1 VVVVEAKLK
10 TRKVCVVCGR
20 RSGER
25 RRALFWGCCKCLRNA
40 KRQCCDTAHHLNH
53 KHQPNANQQNTKA
66 AAKRYKVTGSGKV
79 MGRHAGKQHMNE
91 KMSTN
96 HKRELS
102 GSFVLAAGDA
112 YAAAKEL
119 PYAGVR

>member
-1 VVVVEAKLK
+1 M
-10 TRKVCVVCGR
+10 
-20 RSGER
+20 
-25 RRALFWGCCKCLRNA
+25 
-40 KRQCCDTAHHLNH
+40 
-53 KHQPNANQQNTKA
+53 PNQKAVLSHASPVPQTPTTPKPNKQA